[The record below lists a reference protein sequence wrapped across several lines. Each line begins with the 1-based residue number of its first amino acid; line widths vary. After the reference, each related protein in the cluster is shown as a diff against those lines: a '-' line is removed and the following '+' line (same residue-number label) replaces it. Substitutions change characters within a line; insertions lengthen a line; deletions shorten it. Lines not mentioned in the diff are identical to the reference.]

1 MTILDQP
8 GDSRR
13 PSAVVGGL
21 GLVQIL
27 AWGTSYYLPA
37 VLAAPMAAATGWS
50 LSFVVGGFSLA
61 LFVSGLAAPSVG
73 RMIDSH
79 GGRPVLAAGAV
90 VLAAGLT
97 ALGLATSLVVFFAA
111 WLVIG
116 LAMSASLYDAAFS
129 TLGRLYGSGA
139 RRAITALTLFGGF
152 ASTVCWPLS
161 AYLVETLGWRG
172 TCFTYAGF
180 QLAISLPIV
189 LFLIPREA
197 AKHRDAENPS
207 ASKAKLKLA
216 SRPERRS
223 FLLLAAMLMIGG
235 TIATLFSVHLLTLL
249 QAKGITLAAAVSL
262 GALVGPSQVGARV
275 FEMALGRH
283 YHPLW
288 TLAASTALIATGT
301 FLLFFDLPITLAAI
315 ALYGAGNGI
324 WSIAKGTVP
333 LAIFGPARYPV
344 MMGQLAMPGLIAQ
357 SAAPFIGA
365 VVLEHGGAQW
375 TVALL
380 VALALANVALI
391 AGLARINS
399 AHPQRKPPDLS

>member
-1 MTILDQP
+1 MTILARLN
-8 GDSRR
+8 DSRR
-13 PSAVVGGL
+13 PAVVVGGL
-21 GLVQIL
+21 GVVQIL

-37 VLAAPMAAATGWS
+37 VLAAPMAAATGWP

-61 LFVSGLAAPSVG
+61 LFVSGLAAPAVG

-79 GGRPVLAAGAV
+79 GGRPVLAGGAI

-97 ALGLATSLVVFFAA
+97 TLGLATNLVVFFTA

-129 TLGRLYGSGA
+129 TLGRLYGNAA
-139 RRAITALTLFGGF
+139 RRAITVLTLFGGF

-161 AYLVETLGWRG
+161 AYLVEMLGWRG
-172 TCFTYAGF
+172 ACFTYAGF
-180 QLAISLPIV
+180 QIAMSLPII
-189 LFLIPREA
+189 LFLIPRETV
-197 AKHRDAENPS
+197 KDRHAENPS
-207 ASKAKLKLA
+207 SSSAKLKLA
-216 SRPERRS
+216 SRHERRS
-223 FLLLAAMLMIGG
+223 FVILAAMLMIGG
-235 TIATLFSVHLLTLL
+235 TIATLLSVHLLTLL
-249 QAKGITLAAAVSL
+249 QAKGLTLAAAVSL
-262 GALVGPSQVGARV
+262 GALMGPSQVGARLV
-275 FEMALGRH
+275 EMALGRH

-288 TLAASTALIATGT
+288 TLAAATALIATGT

-333 LAIFGPARYPV
+333 LAIFGPSRYPV
-344 MMGQLAMPGLIAQ
+344 LMGQLAMPGLIAQ

-365 VVLEHGGAQW
+365 IVIEHGSAQG

-391 AGLARINS
+391 AALARMHRTPS
-399 AHPQRKPPDLS
+399 